1 MSEHKKRWAI
11 LGGGNGGQAFAAYFS
26 MMGIDVTLHDV
37 FQATVDT
44 LNEQGGVYLEGR
56 GKRTGFGKILFASTD
71 MAQVVEG
78 AEVIWVILP
87 SLYHKKTAEILAPLL
102 KDGQTIVINPMAPL
116 GPMEFRKALDDC
128 GCTADVT
135 LAGSS
140 TLLFACRLS
149 KPGTV
154 FINGQKECVTI
165 SAYPSSRNEQVE
177 SLMLDYIPEFKFV
190 RDILSVSFDNINFEF
205 HPGPTLLYTAM
216 IEKGI
221 PFEYYIDFVPSQV
234 TLIKAIDK
242 ERMELCRIYDVKDV
256 GDATATFQSMY
267 GYEGDLYEM
276 LINADCYKGI
286 KGPTSL
292 RARYLM
298 EDVPYAL
305 RAIQSL
311 AKVAKL
317 PTVAIDT
324 VVNLAYIL
332 LEGQLDEGRTLE
344 NLGLSEST
352 TVEDV
357 LKMCRG

>member
-1 MSEHKKRWAI
+1 MSEQKKRWAI
-11 LGGGNGGQAFAAYFS
+11 IGGGNGGQALAAYFS
-26 MMGIDVTLHDV
+26 MMGIEITLHDV
-37 FQATVDT
+37 FPATVDA

-56 GKRTGFGKILFASTD
+56 GKKTGFGKILFASTN
-71 MAQVVEG
+71 MAKVVEG

-87 SLYHKKTAEILAPLL
+87 SLYHKKTAEIMAPLL
-102 KDGQTIVINPMAPL
+102 KDGQTIIINPMAPL
-116 GPMEFRKALDDC
+116 GPMEFRKTLEEF
-128 GCTADVT
+128 GCKADVT

-154 FINGQKECVTI
+154 FVNGQKECVTI
-165 SAYPSSRNEQVE
+165 AAYPSSRNSQVE
-177 SLMLDYIPEFKFV
+177 ALTRDYVPEFKYV
-190 RDILSVSFDNINFEF
+190 RDILSVSFENINFEF

-234 TLIKAIDK
+234 KLIKAIDK
-242 ERMELCRIYDVKDV
+242 EKMELCRIYDVQDV
-256 GDATATFQSMY
+256 EDATATFQSMY

-292 RARYLM
+292 QARYLL

-305 RAIQSL
+305 RAIQTL
-311 AKVAKL
+311 ARIAGL

-332 LEGQLDEGRTLE
+332 LGDQLDEGRTLE

-352 TVEDV
+352 TVGDI